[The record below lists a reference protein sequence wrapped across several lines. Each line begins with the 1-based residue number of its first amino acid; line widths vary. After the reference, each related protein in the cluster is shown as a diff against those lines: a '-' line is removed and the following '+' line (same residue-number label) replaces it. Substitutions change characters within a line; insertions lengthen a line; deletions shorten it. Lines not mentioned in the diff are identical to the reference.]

1 MMPAGARPHCAL
13 AHAQRPLFA
22 DAQTM
27 PPRLPYRG
35 VLRAEMPHPR
45 RIGGHAVHKLE
56 TPMQINAVA
65 SSVAGARARAV
76 PDRRRAAAAPRR
88 YPPVRSAD
96 QQFITMLDA
105 YRDTGG
111 IARVQELIQL
121 CRSHGGPSVAVIAAW
136 IDARA
141 VICFEWR
148 SDIWLP
154 WFQFHHHDLI
164 PHPQL
169 EPVFAELGA
178 VYDPW
183 DTACWFAE
191 PNPWLADRAPVDA
204 LLADLPGVLQAAR
217 VDHFIAN
224 G

>member
-1 MMPAGARPHCAL
+1 MQNTSFVAAAL
-13 AHAQRPLFA
+13 
-22 DAQTM
+22 
-27 PPRLPYRG
+27 
-35 VLRAEMPHPR
+35 
-45 RIGGHAVHKLE
+45 
-56 TPMQINAVA
+56 
-65 SSVAGARARAV
+65 ARAV
-76 PDRRRAAAAPRR
+76 PRGRHAASTPRR

-121 CRSHGGPSVAVIAAW
+121 CRSHGGPTVAVLAAW
-136 IDARA
+136 IDTRA

-154 WFQFHHHDLI
+154 WFQFHRHDLT

-169 EPVFAELGA
+169 APVFAELGA

-183 DTACWFAE
+183 DNANWFAT
-191 PNPWLADRAPVDA
+191 PNPWIADRAPVDA
-204 LLADLPGVLQAAR
+204 LLTDLPGVLQAAHADR
-217 VDHFIAN
+217 FIAN

>member
-1 MMPAGARPHCAL
+1 
-13 AHAQRPLFA
+13 
-22 DAQTM
+22 
-27 PPRLPYRG
+27 
-35 VLRAEMPHPR
+35 
-45 RIGGHAVHKLE
+45 
-56 TPMQINAVA
+56 MQDTAVA
-65 SSVAGARARAV
+65 FSLPACDACAELRGRHAAGT
-76 PDRRRAAAAPRR
+76 PRR

-111 IARVQELIQL
+111 IARVQELVQL
-121 CRSHGGPSVAVIAAW
+121 CRSHGGPAVATIAAW

-141 VICFEWR
+141 VVCFKWR

-154 WFQFHHHDLI
+154 WFQFHRHDLT

-169 EPVFAELGA
+169 VPVFAELGA

-183 DTACWFAE
+183 ETAGWFAE
-191 PNPWLADRAPVDA
+191 PNPWIANCAPVDA
-204 LLADLPGVLQAAR
+204 LLTNLPGVLQAAR
-217 VDHFIAN
+217 ADRFIAN